1 MSTETDRNSVAVLL
15 DLAYRLNRGGQD
27 PLVIAREL
35 QALTLTLAPVEVLV
49 TSLLDE
55 DRKRKAK
62 IAE

>member
-1 MSTETDRNSVAVLL
+1 
-15 DLAYRLNRGGQD
+15 
-27 PLVIAREL
+27 L